1 MEKIIKKIFTLCFL
15 LTFIIFGIITLLD
28 AYKKDTIINIMY
40 NSDEIFIDNM
50 TPNTKRILLFPRYC
64 WNKLLNKRFY
74 FDDSTYIT
82 KDKNIIKGSHN
93 EENLEFSINNI
104 KKINDYAKKNKI
116 NFLYVILPGKPLY
129 DEELTNKNISCY
141 RNKNAD
147 NFIKELKNNS
157 IPYIDLRDS
166 FRKSKENPYDW
177 FYKTDHHWNSDAGL
191 EAARL
196 ITNELNNKYK
206 LKLNSENLKPS
217 KFERKVYQNYWVGEN
232 GNKIYGSELEKE
244 DFIVNIPSYR
254 NHISVNNETTN
265 IKEEGDFS
273 VLLNEKRLK
282 EYDVF
287 KEGSLYYYYLS
298 YNEYIVDIKNHNNKN
313 GNILYIK
320 DSYSTV
326 VIPFLALSA
335 SHITSWD
342 IRSGSNLYSYLN
354 SHKKYDTII
363 VAYTIS
369 SIPKDSMNDFK

>member
-217 KFERKVYQNYWVGEN
+217 KFERKVYQNYWVGERR
-232 GNKIYGSELEKE
+232 
-244 DFIVNIPSYR
+244 F
-254 NHISVNNETTN
+254 
-265 IKEEGDFS
+265 
-273 VLLNEKRLK
+273 
-282 EYDVF
+282 
-287 KEGSLYYYYLS
+287 
-298 YNEYIVDIKNHNNKN
+298 
-313 GNILYIK
+313 
-320 DSYSTV
+320 YS
-326 VIPFLALSA
+326 
-335 SHITSWD
+335 
-342 IRSGSNLYSYLN
+342 
-354 SHKKYDTII
+354 
-363 VAYTIS
+363 
-369 SIPKDSMNDFK
+369 